1 MMPAITR
8 AAIVTEAMTWVSTPF
23 AHHQQLKGVG
33 VDCAHLMR
41 GVLNGAGAAVSKPGY
56 YSQQWHLHRSEEQFA
71 DFVMVYGDEIPE
83 TELESGD
90 MILWKF
96 GRCFSHGGIYIGE
109 RKVVHAICIERNT
122 RVASIDEGDLSWRPR
137 RCFRYKALSDV

>member
-8 AAIVTEAMTWVSTPF
+8 AAIVEEAMTWVSTPF

-41 GVLNGAGAAVSKPGY
+41 GVLNGAGAAVHQPQY

-71 DFVMVYGDEIPE
+71 DFVMQYGDEIDE
-83 TELESGD
+83 ADLLAGD

-96 GRCFSHGGIYIGE
+96 GRCFSHGGIYIGA
-109 RKVVHAICIERNT
+109 RRVVHAIAMERNT
-122 RVASIDEGDLSWRPR
+122 RVASIDEGELSWRPR
-137 RCFRYKALSDV
+137 RCFRYKALTDV